1 MYVSLFN
8 AGNVNEHRSTFVKI
22 KDFARYSDN
31 MNLFFKKGCSSF
43 FFSCLTFEYIYMLK
57 CDH

>member
-43 FFSCLTFEYIYMLK
+43 FFLV
-57 CDH
+57 